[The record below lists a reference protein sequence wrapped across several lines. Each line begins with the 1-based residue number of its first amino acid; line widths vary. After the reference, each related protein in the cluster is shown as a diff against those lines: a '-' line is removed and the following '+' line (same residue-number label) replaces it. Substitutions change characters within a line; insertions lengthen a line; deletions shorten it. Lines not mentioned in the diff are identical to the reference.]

1 MHFEFEFDDD
11 ELRKALKRVAMLK
24 HNAHIMRKVAGVLQQ
39 EAESAFDNE
48 TSPSGEQWETLNSNY
63 KQRRYAAGYTGN
75 ILQVTGDLVKS
86 LSIDYADNI
95 AIVGVSE
102 AYGQYHQFG
111 TKNKFGTKI
120 ITARPF
126 LGLSDDGI
134 EEIKAILNRELSKT
148 VQS

>member
-63 KQRRYAAGYTGN
+63 KQRRYTAGYTGN
-75 ILQVTGDLVKS
+75 ILQVTGNLVKS

-111 TKNKFGTKI
+111 TKNMP
-120 ITARPF
+120 ARPF